1 MERNR
6 RSYMKK
12 LFSFLLLIIL
22 ISSLLFTAGCSC
34 SGTSDPDQPGQNN
47 SSMSWQDNYDLGIRL
62 LAEGNYEEAI
72 LAFQAAIQIDPKRA
86 ENYIYLADAYIGAG
100 DYDAAMNVLTQ
111 GREQIGSNPAFDRL
125 QENLDFLQSNTVGIR
140 ITNFHF
146 DQARFPS
153 GQKTE
158 FMVSVVY
165 RCPDNV
171 DCVLMIGTNI
181 HEPYSYAMMDK
192 DWPVSG
198 GGTYSFYISDTPVF
212 WEESPYAIYVNMS
225 EADHG
230 DSWTPLASDI
240 LYIDA
245 EGNVTSDFG
254 PIYDDPHNDWDDP
267 YNEAEHPLATLFAAD
282 PEAGLTIDELTLFGT
297 PIKGLSYDD
306 ACTIAT
312 ANDFPRYKHSQ
323 PEDNHFGLYQGEYD
337 PILHLYPGT
346 STSSSLLG
354 SIFYNH
360 YLTTD
365 DNGNAVRD
373 PEETPIWIGIRNI
386 HTYDTLE
393 QVLSNLG
400 YTNSYEIATYIQD
413 MLLLP
418 ADEARPLLNK
428 LWEWGWC
435 CNANSFSSS
444 GETGLLVDW
453 GFTWYGSD
461 PETDLTYSV
470 FFEFDVAA
478 DCLTNI
484 HVSVY

>member
-1 MERNR
+1 
-6 RSYMKK
+6 MKK
-12 LFSFLLLIIL
+12 LFSTLLLCL
-22 ISSLLFTAGCSC
+22 CCACLLTLSGCSC
-34 SGTSDPDQPGQNN
+34 GGKENRPSSN
-47 SSMSWQDNYDLGIRL
+47 SAMSWQENYDLGIRL

-100 DYDAAMNVLTQ
+100 DYDTAMNVLTQ
-111 GREQIGSNPAFDRL
+111 GREQIGSNAAFDRL

-146 DQARFPS
+146 DQARFLS

-230 DSWTPLASDI
+230 DSWIPLASDI

-297 PIKGLSYDD
+297 PIKGLSLEEAADIALQNGFPGRTATEGDFTSFFAFYQDD
-306 ACTIAT
+306 T
-312 ANDFPRYKHSQ
+312 ANPFLNISRQYPADNPAVENISYMHFLTQDDDGNPTRK
-323 PEDNHFGLYQGEYD
+323 EDAI
-337 PILHLYPGT
+337 PVWT
-346 STSSSLLG
+346 
-354 SIFYNH
+354 
-360 YLTTD
+360 
-365 DNGNAVRD
+365 
-373 PEETPIWIGIRNI
+373 GIRSI
-386 HTYDTLE
+386 YTYDTLE
-393 QVLSNLG
+393 QVLHALG
-400 YTNSYEIATYIQD
+400 YSYSHEIAAQIHDILQ
-413 MLLLP
+413 LP
-418 ADEARPLLNK
+418 EAEARIQLEN
-428 LWEWGWC
+428 LWQWGWC
-435 CNANSFSSS
+435 CNTNGISHSLD
-444 GETGLLVDW
+444 TGLVDGW
-453 GFTWYGSD
+453 DFSWYGSD
-461 PETDLTYSV
+461 PETDKTYSV
-470 FFEFDVAA
+470 RFTFDVAT
-478 DCLTNI
+478 DCLTDVYI
-484 HVSVY
+484 SVY